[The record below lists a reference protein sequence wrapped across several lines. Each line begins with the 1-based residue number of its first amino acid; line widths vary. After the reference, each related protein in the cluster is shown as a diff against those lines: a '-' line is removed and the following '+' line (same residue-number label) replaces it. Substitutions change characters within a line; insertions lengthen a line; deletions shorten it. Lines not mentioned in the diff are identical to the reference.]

1 MNELHRLSALRALPA
16 IDIHAH
22 YGCWNLPQPQ
32 LQTAQAEMPGVLPL
46 LLRNS
51 AYANVA
57 VSCVS
62 HLGTLFPVGGAD
74 IRWNEE
80 ALHELSGVPRVK
92 LLVTLDPRLPGS
104 FHQAERLLASG
115 QCLGLKLHPV
125 VHGYTISAC
134 GEAVY
139 AFAERLGVP
148 IVTHTGEAGCMPE
161 DFVPFADRH
170 PTVTTV
176 LSHLGCSPDGDG
188 MHQCRAID
196 QNKAD
201 NLYTD
206 TSSWHSMEM
215 NLLERAVQA
224 VGADRILFGTD
235 SGCYFSPAQRARID
249 CALLHAEE
257 KKKILFENALQLFPQ
272 LQPDYA
278 SGCTA
283 LLQF

>member
-32 LQTAQAEMPGVLPL
+32 LQTAQAEMPGDLPL

-80 ALHELSGVPRVK
+80 ALHELSSVPRVK

-170 PTVTTV
+170 PSVITV

-188 MHQCRAID
+188 MHQCRAIE

-206 TSSWHSMEM
+206 TSSWHSSP
-215 NLLERAVQA
+215 
-224 VGADRILFGTD
+224 TD
-235 SGCYFSPAQRARID
+235 SWRR
-249 CALLHAEE
+249 
-257 KKKILFENALQLFPQ
+257 
-272 LQPDYA
+272 
-278 SGCTA
+278 TV
-283 LLQF
+283 